1 MQNLS
6 PMLPGASGEP
16 FDDPAYI
23 YDLTPPGVPCIAY
36 IELFIGASVRDMAGN
51 RMQAIYPELSKLNM
65 YTQWRCILDGYV
77 YSDTGKPG
85 TYYFTATDI
94 IYYGHEMINNVPLID
109 RKKILSM
116 NVRGNDL
123 LRLSRYQD
131 KDAIRFCV
139 DHSGIIAKRKDSI
152 YSPGDVSKDW
162 IRINPY
168 HDGSYIICGYTTD
181 GRNTNLVLAKV
192 KNGALVYKGIA
203 EIANMESMELIK
215 SHKIYKSSLFA
226 LPKNISAVWIKPD
239 MVCEVKHE
247 VYVVGNLHIKF
258 IKLRPDKN
266 AWDCTG
272 EF

>member
-1 MQNLS
+1 
-6 PMLPGASGEP
+6 
-16 FDDPAYI
+16 
-23 YDLTPPGVPCIAY
+23 
-36 IELFIGASVRDMAGN
+36 
-51 RMQAIYPELSKLNM
+51 
-65 YTQWRCILDGYV
+65 
-77 YSDTGKPG
+77 
-85 TYYFTATDI
+85 
-94 IYYGHEMINNVPLID
+94 MINNVPLID

-247 VYVVGNLHIKF
+247 VDVVGNLHIKF

-266 AWDCTG
+266 AWECTG